1 MVNRGIFVSLEIR
14 KIPAFFMPDII
25 QLLPDSIA
33 NQIAAGEV
41 VQRPASA
48 VKELMEN
55 AIDAKATSVKLIVKD
70 AGKSLIQIIDNGSG
84 MSETDARMSLER
96 HATSKIRKAEDLFT
110 IRTMGF
116 RGEALASIAAVSQLE
131 MKTRKADRELGTLLV
146 VEGSDVKKQEP
157 VACEKGTNICVK
169 NLFYNIPARRNFLKS
184 NPVELRHI
192 IDEFHRLALAH
203 TDVSFSFIQGDE
215 QVYDLP
221 AVKSN
226 TASGALSQR
235 IVNLFGKSYQEQLA
249 SCSEETDYVK
259 VTGVI
264 GKPEFARK
272 TRGEQFLFVNQRFI
286 RSNYLAHAVMTA
298 FEGLLPENSFPF
310 YVLFI
315 EIDPKHIDVN
325 VHPTK
330 TEIKFDDERAVYAV
344 VRAAVRQALG
354 AHNLAPTI
362 DFREDI
368 NLLTKL
374 GNTSTE
380 SAKQVY
386 FEERFQHSL
395 TKSNQQNWEKLFEGE
410 LTSKLLQPV
419 SQQSFK
425 IESDLSAAAQ
435 NPDVEEKIIS
445 QLHAKFILRQIK
457 NGLMIVDQ
465 QSAHE
470 RVLFEKF
477 AEDLKYRSAATQQ
490 SLFPKTVTFPAA
502 DFALILEMEQ
512 EIKGLGFRFEI
523 FGKNTLL
530 INGVPANLK
539 HVTEKDLFEG
549 LIDQFKHN
557 QSELS
562 LPLQENL
569 TRALAKRASI
579 KAGQKLE
586 PEEMKELLNS
596 LFLCKTPNY
605 SPEGKPTFY
614 IFEMSKLESYFN
626 RL

>member
-1 MVNRGIFVSLEIR
+1 
-14 KIPAFFMPDII
+14 MPDII

>member
-1 MVNRGIFVSLEIR
+1 
-14 KIPAFFMPDII
+14 MPDVI

-55 AIDAKATSVKLIVKD
+55 AIDANATSVKLIVKV

-116 RGEALASIAAVSQLE
+116 RGEALASIAAVSQME
-131 MKTRKADRELGTLLV
+131 MKTRKADKELGTLLV

-192 IDEFHRLALAH
+192 LDEFHRLALAH
-203 TDVSFSFIQGDE
+203 TDVSFAFIQGDE

-221 AVKSN
+221 AAKS
-226 TASGALSQR
+226 TSASGALSQR
-235 IVNLFGKSYQEQLA
+235 IVSLFGKSYQEQLA
-249 SCSEETDYVK
+249 ACSEETDYVK
-259 VTGVI
+259 VSGVI

-315 EIDPKHIDVN
+315 EIDPRHIDVN

-386 FEERFQHSL
+386 FEERFQTSL

-410 LTSKLLQPV
+410 LTSKLIQPV
-419 SQQSFK
+419 SQQSFT
-425 IESDLSAAAQ
+425 IESDLSAPDQ
-435 NPDVEEKIIS
+435 NPGMEERIIS
-445 QLHAKFILRQIK
+445 QLHNKFILRQIK
-457 NGLMIVDQ
+457 NGLMIIDQ

-477 AEDLKYRSAATQQ
+477 SEDLKYRSAATQQ

-512 EIKGLGFRFEI
+512 EIKGLGFRFEV

-569 TRALAKRASI
+569 TRALARRASI

-586 PEEMKELLNS
+586 LEEMKELLNS

-614 IFEMSKLESYFN
+614 IFELGKLESYFN